1 MLRHLFFLFVINVH
15 IIGLCQQTQTPT
27 PTPETLLMDVGDLN
41 KKRLRIAARDTS
53 LMPAYRK
60 LITQADHLVAE
71 AKVYSVMNKTQL
83 PPSGDKHDYMS
94 QAPYWWPDPSKPD
107 GKPYI
112 RKDGD
117 RNPEINGI
125 TDHDQLG
132 EVIREV
138 ELLSLAYFYSGK
150 EQYAQHTARLLKTWF
165 LDEKTKMNPHLNF
178 GQGIPGINMGRGI
191 GIIETR
197 DLGKVCDAATLIS
210 TSKHWDNSSHQQLK
224 AWLSA
229 YTNWLTTSPIGK
241 DEADEHNNHGTYY
254 SVQLIALALFT
265 ENNSLAKSQLDTVKL
280 RLQRQLKP
288 DGSQPHELARTL
300 PYNYATMNLRA
311 FFELAMLAKKLKIDL
326 WNYETTDGKSMKKAF
341 EWFLPYVQDEKQ
353 WEYKQLKSPAQDQM
367 IILLKMASKAYN
379 RPEFD
384 AIGYKIAPK
393 EYAEGLVRL
402 KY

>member
-1 MLRHLFFLFVINVH
+1 MLRHLFFLFVINGH
-15 IIGLCQQTQTPT
+15 IVGLCQQT
-27 PTPETLLMDVGDLN
+27 PTPETLLMEVSDLSQ
-41 KKRLRIAARDTS
+41 KRLRIAAGDTS

-60 LITQADHLVAE
+60 LITQADHLVTE

-229 YTNWLTTSPIGK
+229 YTNWLTTSLIGK

-300 PYNYATMNLRA
+300 PYNYATMNLRG

-341 EWFLPYVQDEKQ
+341 EWFLPYVKDEKQ

-384 AIGYKIAPK
+384 AIGYKIASK
-393 EYAEGLVRL
+393 EYAEGLIQL